1 MKTKQ
6 RSLKLGAARIR
17 MFPFSCD
24 WAYHSVV
31 YDLVKTRFSESQ
43 EEAEEK
49 NQSKYLFPIKCD
61 WSNVYSGYDFGDL
74 GFTGLNV

>member
-6 RSLKLGAARIR
+6 QSLKLDRIGVERIR

-31 YDLVKTRFSESQ
+31 YDLVKKRLSESQ
-43 EEAEEK
+43 EEAEE
-49 NQSKYLFPIKCD
+49 
-61 WSNVYSGYDFGDL
+61 
-74 GFTGLNV
+74 